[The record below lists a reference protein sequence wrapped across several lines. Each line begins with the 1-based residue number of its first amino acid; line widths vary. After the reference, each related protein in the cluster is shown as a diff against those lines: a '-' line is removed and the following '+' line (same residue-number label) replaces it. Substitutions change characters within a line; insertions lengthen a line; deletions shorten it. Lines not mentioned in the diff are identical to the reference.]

1 MPKALELGQLK
12 CLPRP
17 EVVGQGLESLNLACE
32 LGRKGVSGKK
42 IVVSGI

>member
-17 EVVGQGLESLNLACE
+17 EVVGQGLEAINHACE
-32 LGRKGVSGKK
+32 LILKGVSGKK
-42 IVVSGI
+42 LVVGGI